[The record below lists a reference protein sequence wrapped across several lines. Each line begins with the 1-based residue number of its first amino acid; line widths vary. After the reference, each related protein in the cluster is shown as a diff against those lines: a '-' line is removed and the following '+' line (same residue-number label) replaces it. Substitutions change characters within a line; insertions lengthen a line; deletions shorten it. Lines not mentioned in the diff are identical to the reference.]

1 MELVERL
8 GGIGKIKIEGE
19 EKEHLEELWVR
30 TSSGRIESLTL
41 GDSYPQYQPDK
52 RIFRDLMQK
61 LFPAF
66 ELETSWDGTFRV
78 IERTNNYYQGLGSCL
93 ERVVGSRLPIARE
106 LGRQEV
112 ELRIIKPPP
121 EEEYFMTVTL
131 HSLYRSDAVDDLVDL
146 LGSREKPAIVGAT
159 QIKSTNASDKFQ
171 YGLADVPALGKIL
184 QLYQRA
190 AIKVDNA
197 FRDVGIS
204 PEQLGVLRHDSLGHE
219 NIAVR
224 ELSAA
229 RYQKV
234 LRDLVL
240 NSA

>member
-19 EKEHLEELWVR
+19 EKEHLEELLVR

-52 RIFRDLMQK
+52 RIFRNLMQK

-66 ELETSWDGTFRV
+66 ELKTTMDGAFLVIARNNDSYRGLDQCKERV
-78 IERTNNYYQGLGSCL
+78 ID
-93 ERVVGSRLPIARE
+93 SRLFFGRE
-106 LGRQEV
+106 PREREI
-112 ELRIIKPPP
+112 ELRIIMPK
-121 EEEYFMTVTL
+121 EEEYYMTMVL
-131 HSLYRSDAVDDLVDL
+131 PSSYHPDAVDDLVNL
-146 LGSREKPAIVGAT
+146 LGAREKPAIVGAAP
-159 QIKSTNASDKFQ
+159 IMLKYSPERPE